1 MLQNIK
7 EVTNKPLKMRAPR
20 VWAEEEIDQLRNLF
34 EEYKDAMDP
43 INRIL
48 DHLTV
53 KRPKAR
59 VIDKIMGIGHLLTYF
74 YISNKYIFFPYV

>member
-1 MLQNIK
+1 
-7 EVTNKPLKMRAPR
+7 MRAPR

-59 VIDKIMGIGHLLTYF
+59 VIDKIMGM
-74 YISNKYIFFPYV
+74 